1 VPVIPSPDT
10 MHPVAGH
17 PRVVFLKPLVRAPNI
32 EVGDYTYYDDP
43 DDPAAFERENVLY
56 AYGPDR
62 LIIGRYCAL
71 ATGVRFIMAGANHP
85 TAGVSTF
92 PFAIFGGAWAEQ
104 TLDLVQAVPSRGDTI
119 VGNDVWIGYE
129 AVIMPG
135 VRIGDGAIV
144 AAEAVVTR
152 DVPPYGVVAGNPA
165 RLVRTRF
172 DQTDVDRLL
181 RAAWWHWP
189 VELVTEHAR
198 IIMAGRPAEVEAI
211 ARKHGQLRP
220 LAETGSGNL
229 SGQSLPIGAAGQP
242 VPSGLNAVQES
253 ATWQED
259 PASARRPGGSV

>member
-1 VPVIPSPDT
+1 MPDIPRPDT
-10 MHPVAGH
+10 LHPVAEH
-17 PRVVFLKPLVRAPNI
+17 PRVVFLKTVVNSPNI

-43 DDPAAFERENVLY
+43 GDPTAFERENVLY
-56 AYGPDR
+56 AYGPER
-62 LIIGRYCAL
+62 LVIGRYCAL
-71 ATGVRFIMAGANHP
+71 AAGVRFLMAGANHP

-104 TLDLVQAVPSRGDTI
+104 TLDLVLAVPSRGDTI

-144 AAEAVVTR
+144 AAESVVTR

-172 DQTDVDRLL
+172 DETDVDRLL
-181 RAAWWHWP
+181 RAAWWDWP

-211 ARKHGQLRP
+211 SREHGLLRSVVEI
-220 LAETGSGNL
+220 AGGNGSGQGTPFG
-229 SGQSLPIGAAGQP
+229 SAGQS
-242 VPSGLNAVQES
+242 VSSGLNAVQDS

-259 PASARRPGGSV
+259 PGSSLPGGSV